1 MYLFVS
7 NENILHYSMFKA
19 VIYWE
24 FDFFF
29 DVFDSLHTRFTSL
42 HTYYGRERNIDTATT
57 NHSISMFKKVW
68 KN

>member
-29 DVFDSLHTRFTSL
+29 DVFDSFTHEIHQSPYVL
-42 HTYYGRERNIDTATT
+42 GKRTKH
-57 NHSISMFKKVW
+57 
-68 KN
+68 